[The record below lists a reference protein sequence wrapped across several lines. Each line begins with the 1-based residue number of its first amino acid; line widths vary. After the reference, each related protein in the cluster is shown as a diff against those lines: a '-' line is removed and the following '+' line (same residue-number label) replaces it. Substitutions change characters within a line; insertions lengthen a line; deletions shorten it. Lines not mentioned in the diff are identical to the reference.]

1 MEFDKE
7 KIVESLRSVNM
18 PGTSQDIVSMGGIR
32 EVRVDGSKV
41 QVEAVIFSPA
51 LNMRRKVENQIKYLI
66 EKLYP
71 QAGVSVNVGS
81 EKPGDDPVAPV
92 ETSISQVKHIIAVA
106 SGKGGVGKS
115 TVSANLAVALSRA
128 GYKVGLVDADI
139 YGPSMP
145 IMFDVENAMPTAVEQ
160 DGKDMMTPIE
170 AYGIKLQSIGFFAK
184 PDQAMAWRGAMATK
198 ALQQM
203 IFETQWGELDFM
215 LIDMPPGTGD
225 VHLTLTGSLPL
236 TGAIIVTTPQ
246 NVALNDARRGIE
258 LFLNKNINV
267 PIVGLIENMA
277 YFTPAELPENKYYIF
292 GREGGKA
299 LAADYKVPFL
309 GEIPLVQS
317 IREASDAGR
326 PAALEA
332 NTPIGKAFAQIA
344 GKVAEFAQKSEV
356 EQQ

>member
-1 MEFDKE
+1 MDFEKE
-7 KIVESLRSVNM
+7 KIVEALRPVNM
-18 PGTSQDIVSMGGIR
+18 PGTSQDIVTMGG
-32 EVRVDGSKV
+32 VRDVRTDGNRV
-41 QVEAVIFSPA
+41 HVEAVIFSPA
-51 LNMRRKVENQIKYLI
+51 LNMRRKVENQIKYLV

-71 QAGVSVNVGS
+71 GAEVTVAVGS
-81 EKPGDDPVAPV
+81 EKPQDDPIAPV
-92 ETSISQVKHIIAVA
+92 ETSIARVRHIIAVA

-115 TVSANLAVALSRA
+115 TVSANLAVALSGA
-128 GYKVGLVDADI
+128 GYRVGLVDADI

-145 IMFDVENAMPTAVEQ
+145 IMFDVEGAMPTAVEQ

-203 IFETQWGELDFM
+203 VFETKWDELDYM

-225 VHLTLTGSLPL
+225 VALTLTGSLPL

-277 YFTPAELPENKYYIF
+277 YFTPAELPENRYYIF

-326 PAALEA
+326 PVALDGD
-332 NTPIGKAFAQIA
+332 TPLGRAFAQIA
-344 GKVAEFAQKSEV
+344 AQVADFAQKDR
-356 EQQ
+356 

>member
-1 MEFDKE
+1 MDFDKE
-7 KIVESLRSVNM
+7 KIVEALRPINM
-18 PGTSQDIVSMGGIR
+18 PGTSQDLVTMGG
-32 EVRVDGSKV
+32 VRKVEVDGRRIYI
-41 QVEAVIFSPA
+41 EAVVFTPA
-51 LNMRRKVENQIKYLI
+51 LNMRRKVENQIKYLV

-71 QAGVSVNVGS
+71 EAEVSATVGS
-81 EKPGDDPVAPV
+81 EKPQDDPIAPI
-92 ETSISQVKHIIAVA
+92 ETSISRVRHIIAIA

-115 TVSANLAVALSRA
+115 TVAANLAVALGKA
-128 GYKVGLVDADI
+128 GYRVGLVDADI

-145 IMFDVENAMPTAVEQ
+145 IMFDVEGAMPTAVEQ

-170 AYGIKLQSIGFFAK
+170 AYGIKLQSIGFFAR

-203 IFETQWGELDFM
+203 VFETQWGELDYL

-225 VHLTLTGSLPL
+225 VPLTLTGSLPL

-258 LFLNKNINV
+258 LFLNKNIHV

-277 YFTPAELPENKYYIF
+277 YFTPAELPQNRYYIF
-292 GREGGKA
+292 GRSGGKA
-299 LAADYKVPFL
+299 LAADYKIPFL

-326 PAALEA
+326 PVALDGDS
-332 NTPIGKAFAQIA
+332 PMGRAFADIA
-344 GKVAEFAQKSEV
+344 AKVVEFASREA
-356 EQQ
+356 

>member
-1 MEFDKE
+1 MDFDKE
-7 KIVESLRSVNM
+7 KIVEALRPINM
-18 PGTSQDIVSMGGIR
+18 PGTSQDIVAMGG
-32 EVRVDGSKV
+32 VRDVRTEGDKV
-41 QVEAVIFSPA
+41 HVEAVIFSPA
-51 LNMRRKVENQIKYLI
+51 LNMRRKVENQIKYLV

-71 QAGVSVNVGS
+71 GAQVTATVGS
-81 EKPGDDPVAPV
+81 EKPQADPIAPV
-92 ETSISQVKHIIAVA
+92 ETSVARVRHIIAVA

-115 TVSANLAVALSRA
+115 TVSANLAVALSKA
-128 GYKVGLVDADI
+128 GYRVGLVDADI

-145 IMFDVENAMPTAVEQ
+145 VMFDVEDAMPTAIAGQ

-170 AYGIKLQSIGFFAK
+170 AYGIRLQSIGFFAK

-203 IFETQWGELDFM
+203 LFETQWDELDYL

-225 VHLTLTGSLPL
+225 VALTLTGSLPL

-277 YFTPAELPENKYYIF
+277 YFTPAELPENRYYIF
-292 GREGGKA
+292 GRDGGKA
-299 LAADYKVPFL
+299 LAADYGIPLL

-317 IREASDAGR
+317 IREAADAGR
-326 PAALEA
+326 PVALDENA
-332 NTPIGKAFAQIA
+332 PQGRAFAEIA
-344 GKVAEFAQKSEV
+344 AKVVEFSE
-356 EQQ
+356 QTR